1 MILLGLL
8 LVLLATLGT
17 PLFAVFGGLAW
28 FLFRAAGIDTSAI
41 MIELYRLASAPT
53 LLPIPLFTFAGY
65 ILAASQAP
73 QRLVRCMQAL
83 VGWLPGGLALM
94 ALCACAFF
102 TAFTGA
108 SGVTIVALGGFLLP
122 VLLKERYPE
131 LFSLG
136 LLTTCGSLGL
146 LFPPSLP
153 IILYGLVA
161 HTPVDLLF
169 LAGLVPGLVLLLLLA
184 LYSVYQAYRHG
195 VPVRRSTWAEV
206 WQALW
211 QAKWELALP
220 LLVLV
225 GIYGGLVTVNEAAV
239 VTATYSLVVTV
250 GIHRDL
256 HLWRDVPRLMTQS
269 MVLVGAILMLLGT
282 ALGLTSYLIDAQV
295 PMHILAAMR
304 QHITSRAMFL
314 LALNLLLLIVGSL
327 MDIFSA
333 IVVVVPLIT
342 PIAAQFGVHPL
353 HLGIIFL
360 TNLEIGY
367 SHPPLGLNL
376 FLGSLRFERPITTLF
391 RASWPFILLLL
402 LALITITY
410 VPDLSLGLVR
420 LLGYAELQAPRH

>member
-1 MILLGLL
+1 
-8 LVLLATLGT
+8 
-17 PLFAVFGGLAW
+17 
-28 FLFRAAGIDTSAI
+28 
-41 MIELYRLASAPT
+41 
-53 LLPIPLFTFAGY
+53 
-65 ILAASQAP
+65 
-73 QRLVRCMQAL
+73 
-83 VGWLPGGLALM
+83 M

-161 HTPVDLLF
+161 RAPVDLLF
-169 LAGLVPGLVLLLLLA
+169 LAGVVPGLVLLVLLA
-184 LYSVYQAYRHG
+184 LYSVYQAYRHR
-195 VPVRRSTWAEV
+195 VPRQRSAWSEV
-206 WQALW
+206 WEALW
-211 QAKWELALP
+211 AAKWELALP
-220 LLVLV
+220 ILVLV
-225 GIYGGLVTVNEAAV
+225 GIYGGLVTINEAAV
-239 VTATYSLVVTV
+239 VTAASSLVVTV

-256 HLWRDVPRLMTQS
+256 HLWRDVPRLMTES
-269 MVLVGAILMLLGT
+269 MVLVGAILILLGM
-282 ALGLTSYLIDAQV
+282 ALGFTSYLIDAQV
-295 PMHILAAMR
+295 PMHILAAMQ

-314 LALNLLLLIVGSL
+314 LALNIFLLIVGSL

-376 FLGSLRFERPITTLF
+376 FLSSLRFQRPIMQLC
-391 RASWPFILLLL
+391 RASLPFLVILLVALV
-402 LALITITY
+402 LITYI
-410 VPDLSLGLVR
+410 PDLSLGLVR
-420 LLGYAELQAPRH
+420 LLGYADLLVLRR